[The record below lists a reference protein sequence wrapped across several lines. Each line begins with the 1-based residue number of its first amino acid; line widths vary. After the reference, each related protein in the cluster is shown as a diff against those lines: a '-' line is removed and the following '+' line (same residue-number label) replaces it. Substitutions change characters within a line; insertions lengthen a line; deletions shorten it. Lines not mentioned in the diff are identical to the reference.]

1 MCLAFSMHGLLPFSP
16 KASFAGRLVPLL
28 PCGSARKLAAVSRFL
43 QKVCS
48 LARIFIP
55 LPPAKAVT
63 SAQQVSMAV
72 VNSPYVGIAK
82 GRLGEGV
89 FSRVK
94 GQTTV
99 RGYNPSPANPRTT
112 GQQSQ
117 RAIFSSAVKFFSRGV
132 QNFFKFAFENKAE
145 KESDYNAFMRYN
157 SNRGVYFGPEQN
169 DNPAYPAL
177 GRFIMTKGSLPAPEF
192 FVDISN
198 DVYARFAVSGA
209 GAGAILTLGQLS
221 DLLLRAGYLQGDI
234 VTLCNITTDW
244 IAGDESDPVLY
255 GNQPPVWDIRQF
267 TIDSTSAEQL
277 SALGINAA
285 HDGTDY
291 ILVSME
297 QASDNEAVCA
307 GCVCV
312 SRPSA
317 SGLKVSSSELWLNK
331 MAERA
336 WLYGRT
342 ATWRAKVLAAWKT
355 SGTSILQGSRS
366 VNKVAKEVI
375 QWVAEP
381 GLPTTVTQNQVLEL
395 YFARAMSL
403 AEIAQHLKIVDE
415 DGGEMPGHVSG
426 GSIRWYYDS
435 AAEAPLVGQLGA
447 TEPDVLTI
455 KAINAGA
462 GVLINDVVWE

>member
-1 MCLAFSMHGLLPFSP
+1 
-16 KASFAGRLVPLL
+16 
-28 PCGSARKLAAVSRFL
+28 
-43 QKVCS
+43 
-48 LARIFIP
+48 
-55 LPPAKAVT
+55 
-63 SAQQVSMAV
+63 MAV

-157 SNRGVYFGPEQN
+157 SNRGMYFGPEQN

-177 GRFIMTKGSLPAPEF
+177 GKFIMTRGSLLAPEF
-192 FVDISN
+192 YTDDDFYVEALFQVGQYD
-198 DVYARFAVSGA
+198 FPEG
-209 GAGAILTLGQLS
+209 GTLGQLS
-221 DLLLRAGYLQGDI
+221 AILLQGGYQQGDVI
-234 VTLCNITTDW
+234 TFCAITTDW
-244 IAGDESDPVLY
+244 IAGDASNPALY
-255 GNQPPVWDIRQF
+255 GDTPPVWDIKQF
-267 TIDSTSAEQL
+267 TIDTTSSETCV
-277 SALGINAA
+277 SLGISVNSRA
-285 HDGTDY
+285 GGQ
-291 ILVSME
+291 ISISMNQEVSE
-297 QASDNEAVCA
+297 ENIGAC
-307 GCVCV
+307 CVCV

-317 SGLKVSSSELWLNK
+317 SGLKVSSSELWLNN
-331 MAERA
+331 MASRA

-342 ATWRAKVLAAWKT
+342 DLWRNKVLAAWK
-355 SGTSILQGSRS
+355 SQGASVLQGSRS
-366 VNKVAKEVI
+366 VNKIAKEVV
-375 QWVAEP
+375 QWITEP

-395 YFARAMSL
+395 FFARAMSL

-426 GSIRWYYDS
+426 EAIRWYYDS
-435 AAEAPLVGQLGA
+435 AADAPLVGQLGA